1 MRLSVLP
8 VLLLCLVLSGIIAG
22 VLHFMQ
28 RDRQALVDQM
38 ARERQAQLQEAV
50 RGVSAALEGAE
61 EDLRFA
67 GELLAQPG
75 TAEEHRREMRAL
87 LEAVGQYKAILVF
100 GTDGQERLRLVD
112 RRSAASMTHQ
122 FTAEDLAHTVEQA
135 RRHPPGHIVSS
146 PPLPRARTGWLRAFA
161 TALPEDAPDGGGVV
175 VVLVDAEPLFAPL
188 KLLASDSETRL
199 LVLGVHGTPGSLTH
213 PSLSDAFG
221 RLATEGHQTPGLTSL
236 VQRMR
241 AGESGTLVI
250 ERQEAA
256 RLGLGDSEA
265 VVTFSPVRFKNG
277 TAWPVATLASTRVL
291 RTHERS
297 LILRLSLAAVLV
309 SGFIIAFGVYV
320 VLAHSRAEALRESQ
334 RHAQRLAHLHDK
346 TQKILDHIPT
356 GVLALSASRHI
367 SAANRALS
375 ARMPADAVGQTLAAA
390 FPHAQAP
397 VIQRLEDLV
406 HAATLDGRVRNL
418 HGEPLCLFEEQ
429 GQYNVHAVPLEPSTS
444 DVHTLVVI
452 EDLSNLRALEG
463 QLLRAEKLATV
474 GVLAAGIAHEIGT
487 PLGIVRGRAEYVM
500 EKLGPGHAQGPGL
513 GTIVEQIDRVSRTL
527 RQLLDFSRL
536 QPADAQAVALEPLV
550 HSVRELLWMEVERR
564 RLKLEVDVAAGM
576 PAVAADPDQF
586 QQVLINLVINACD
599 ACEPGGRVRL
609 SASLDTENAPGAWD
623 MVRVEVEDNGCG
635 ISPHHVHQVF
645 DPFFTT
651 KKRGQGTGLGLTM
664 VAHIV
669 RNHGGRIEL
678 DSAPER
684 GTRVTV
690 RWPVAALAGEERHV
704 V

>member
-8 VLLLCLVLSGIIAG
+8 VLLLCVVLSGIIAG

-38 ARERQAQLQEAV
+38 ARERQAQLHEAV
-50 RGVSAALEGAE
+50 RGVSAALENAE

-100 GTDGQERLRLVD
+100 GTDGRERLRLVD
-112 RRSAASMTHQ
+112 RRSAVAMTHQ
-122 FTAEDLAHTVEQA
+122 FTAEDLAATVERA
-135 RRHPPGHIVSS
+135 RSHPPGHIVSS

-161 TALPEDAPDGGGVV
+161 TAMPEDSPDGGGVV

-188 KLLASDSETRL
+188 KLLASDMETQL
-199 LVLGVHGTPGSLTH
+199 LVLGLHGAPTALTS
-213 PSLSDAFG
+213 PRLTESYG
-221 RLATEGHQTPGLTSL
+221 QLATEGHLLPGLGEL
-236 VQRMR
+236 VRRMR
-241 AGESGTLVI
+241 EGESGTLII
-250 ERQEAA
+250 ERREAA
-256 RLGLGDSEA
+256 RLGMGDSE
-265 VVTFSPVRFKNG
+265 VVATFSPVRFKNG
-277 TAWPVATLASTRVL
+277 PAWPVATLASTQVL
-291 RTHERS
+291 RAHERS
-297 LILRLSLAAVLV
+297 LVLRLSLAAVLV

-320 VLAHSRAEALRESQ
+320 VLARSRAEALRESQ
-334 RHAQRLAHLHDK
+334 HHARRLAHLHDK

-375 ARMPADAVGQTLAAA
+375 ARMPPDVVGQTLAAA
-390 FPHAQAP
+390 FPFAQAP

-406 HAATLDGRVRNL
+406 HAATLDGKPRSL
-418 HGEPLCLFEEQ
+418 HGEPLCLFEEP
-429 GQYNVHAVPLEPSTS
+429 GQYNVHAVPLEPNAS

-487 PLGIVRGRAEYVM
+487 PLGIVRGRAEYVV
-500 EKLGPGHAQGPGL
+500 EKLGPEHPQTAGL
-513 GTIVEQIDRVSRTL
+513 GTIIEQIDRVSRTL

-536 QPADAQAVALEPLV
+536 QPADAQTVPLAPMV
-550 HSVRELLWMEVERR
+550 SNLRELLWMEAERR
-564 RLKLEVDVAAGM
+564 RLTLEVTVAAHL
-576 PAVAADPDQF
+576 PAVAADPDQL
-586 QQVLINLVINACD
+586 QQVLINLVLNACD

-609 SASLDTENAPGAWD
+609 SASLDTEHAPGAWG
-623 MVRVEVEDNGCG
+623 MVRVDVEDNGCG

-690 RWPVAALAGEERHV
+690 RWPVAAPAGEERHAI
-704 V
+704 

>member
-50 RGVSAALEGAE
+50 RGVSAALESAE

-100 GTDGQERLRLVD
+100 GTDRQERLRLVD
-112 RRSAASMTHQ
+112 RRSAEAMAHQ

-188 KLLASDSETRL
+188 KLLASDTETRL
-199 LVLGVHGTPGSLTH
+199 LVLGVNGTPGSLTH
-213 PSLSDAFG
+213 PNLSDAFG
-221 RLATEGHQTPGLTSL
+221 RLATGGHQTPGLASL
-236 VQRMR
+236 VERMR

-250 ERQEAA
+250 ERQEAT

-265 VVTFSPVRFKNG
+265 VATFSPVRFKNG

-367 SAANRALS
+367 SSANRALA
-375 ARMPADAVGQTLAAA
+375 ARMPEGAVGQTLASA
-390 FPHAQAP
+390 FPHAQPP

-406 HAATLDGRVRNL
+406 HAATLDGRVRSL
-418 HGEPLCLFEEQ
+418 HGEPLCLFEEP

-444 DVHTLVVI
+444 DVHTLLVL
-452 EDLSNLRALEG
+452 EDLSSLRALEG

-564 RLKLEVDVAAGM
+564 RLKLEVDVASAM

-690 RWPVAALAGEERHV
+690 RWPVAAPAGEERHAV
-704 V
+704 